1 MTLSANEAAELNKN
15 NPMSEKAAIGTEI
28 RNTQVKQA
36 YHPICI
42 RVPIVADATSGQS
55 VTIPYDM
62 YLIDVIVQCN
72 VASGSG
78 TVTLRNSTT
87 NITDA
92 IVCAVN
98 HVVTRA
104 GTIDDAHE
112 DLLTTDSINV
122 ITNGAADRGTVY
134 LIGYAI

>member
-1 MTLSANEAAELNKN
+1 MAFSDKATRINKMNPASQKDGLGTLL
-15 NPMSEKAAIGTEI
+15 GY
-28 RNTQVKQA
+28 Q
-36 YHPICI
+36 
-42 RVPIVADATSGQS
+42 PIVLKVSIAADATSGQS

-62 YLIDVIVQCN
+62 YLIDMIVQCN
-72 VASGSG
+72 ATNGSG
-78 TVTLRNSTT
+78 TVTLRNGTT
-87 NITDA
+87 AITDA
-92 IVCAVN
+92 VICAVN
-98 HVVTRA
+98 HVITRA